1 MKRRATCSFS
11 ELIALL
17 IAVAVPCSLEVIN
30 GWIGAFHPTRNPRAS
45 SFDGS
50 HSNTRELGWGT
61 VKALSA

>member
-1 MKRRATCSFS
+1 M
-11 ELIALL
+11 L